1 MKVVILCGG
10 LGSRLSEETIIKPKP
25 MIKIGGLPIIMHIMN
40 IYSKYGF
47 NHFILAMGYKKKII
61 IDYFKKKKL
70 NWKIDLVDTGK
81 NTLTSNRLLKL
92 KKYLANDKSFFLT
105 YGDGVSNINIKTL
118 LRFHNNHKKIA
129 TLTAVRPPA
138 RFGQLKI
145 NKKNTI
151 LDFSEKNQI
160 DVGWINGGF
169 FVFNNEIFKYLP
181 KHKSM
186 LERYTMN
193 KLTKENQLKAYKHR
207 GFWQCMDTMRDKKL
221 LNKIWKLKKKKW

>member
-1 MKVVILCGG
+1 M
-10 LGSRLSEETIIKPKP
+10 
-25 MIKIGGLPIIMHIMN
+25 
-40 IYSKYGF
+40 
-47 NHFILAMGYKKKII
+47 
-61 IDYFKKKKL
+61 
-70 NWKIDLVDTGK
+70 
-81 NTLTSNRLLKL
+81 
-92 KKYLANDKSFFLT
+92 
-105 YGDGVSNINIKTL
+105 
-118 LRFHNNHKKIA
+118 
-129 TLTAVRPPA
+129 TAVRPPA

-181 KHKSM
+181 NHKSM

-221 LNKIWKLKKKKW
+221 LNKIWKSKKKKW